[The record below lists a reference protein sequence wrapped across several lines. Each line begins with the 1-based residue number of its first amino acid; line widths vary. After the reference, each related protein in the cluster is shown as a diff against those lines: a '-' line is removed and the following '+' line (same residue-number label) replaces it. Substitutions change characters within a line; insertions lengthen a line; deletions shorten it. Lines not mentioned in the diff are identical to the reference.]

1 MYHMRVMN
9 QTGTDDELGLPMLQE
24 PNLHV
29 LFSQMGAKLNVIG
42 HKAFRERYNMRCS
55 RGALIQ
61 DPNLH

>member
-29 LFSQMGAKLNVIG
+29 LFSQMEA
-42 HKAFRERYNMRCS
+42 S
-55 RGALIQ
+55 
-61 DPNLH
+61 